1 MAASSRGNFDSL
13 KVRNYRL
20 YWFGAVLKNNG
31 RWAQYV
37 ATYYIIF
44 KLTESASWVGIT
56 AFANFVPMLVVN
68 PLTGWIS
75 DNLNRRNV
83 LVATNLVASF
93 MAGLMAIA
101 WGAGLKEPG
110 VWVAI
115 FFLNGTISGLLIPV
129 SQAFVAEC
137 VPQNLLR
144 NAITLNSTQ
153 FNAARALGP
162 AIGGLILGFSGPGWT
177 LAAVVLFYGPMLVC
191 LLLME
196 SDALMSP
203 QEESFKADRERPSV
217 ISDYKESVRYV
228 RGSRGISA
236 AILTIAIISTF
247 GFPVVQQII
256 VFAEEVF
263 EVSPFLFGLLG
274 SAQGIGAVLA
284 VPLVTGYVN
293 FMKPSVQQLIATV
306 GYGFAVMIFAL
317 APSYTVAFFSLGIL
331 GIMHLISASNLNS
344 VVQLQVD
351 EEMRGRVMAIYLV
364 GVLGPAPFAGLA
376 MGWLVS
382 AFGPRLVVA
391 LSGSIL
397 ALLAVVLWLRGK
409 FSDLNATN

>member
-1 MAASSRGNFDSL
+1 VAASSRGNFDSL

-397 ALLAVVLWLRGK
+397 AFLAVVLWFRGK
-409 FSDLNATN
+409 FSDLNSTT

>member
-1 MAASSRGNFDSL
+1 MATSSRGIFDSL
-13 KVRNYRL
+13 KVRNFRL
-20 YWFGAVLKNNG
+20 YWIGAVLKNNG

-44 KLTESASWVGIT
+44 ELTESASWVGVT

-83 LVATNLVASF
+83 LIATNLVASF
-93 MAGLMAIA
+93 MAGLMAVA
-101 WGAGLKEPG
+101 WGLGIKEPG
-110 VWVAI
+110 VWVVI
-115 FFLNGTISGLLIPV
+115 FFLNGTVSGLLIPV

-196 SDALMSP
+196 SDSLMSSR
-203 QEESFKADRERPSV
+203 EENFESGRDRPAV
-217 ISDYKESVRYV
+217 ISDYKKSVRYV
-228 RGSRGISA
+228 RDSRGISA

-256 VFAEEVF
+256 VFSEEVF

-284 VPLVTGYVN
+284 VPLVTGYVS
-293 FMKPSVQQLIATV
+293 FMKPSVQQTIATV
-306 GYGFAVMIFAL
+306 GYGLAVILFAV
-317 APSYTVAFFSLGIL
+317 APSYAVAFCALGIL
-331 GIMHLISASNLNS
+331 GIMHLTSASNLNS

-382 AFGPRLVVA
+382 SFGPRLVVA

-397 ALLAVVLWLRGK
+397 ALLAIVLWSRGK
-409 FSDLNATN
+409 FNDLNSTT

>member
-83 LVATNLVASF
+83 LLATNLVASF

-293 FMKPSVQQLIATV
+293 FMKPSLQQLIATV

-397 ALLAVVLWLRGK
+397 AFLAVVLWFRGK
-409 FSDLNATN
+409 FSDLNSTT

>member
-137 VPQNLLR
+137 VPQSLLR

-162 AIGGLILGFSGPGWT
+162 AIGGLILGSSEPGWT

-397 ALLAVVLWLRGK
+397 AFLAVVLWFRGK
-409 FSDLNATN
+409 FSDLNSTT

>member
-1 MAASSRGNFDSL
+1 MSISSYGIFDSL
-13 KVRNYRL
+13 KVKNFRL
-20 YWFGAVLKNNG
+20 YWIGAVLKNNG

-44 KLTESASWVGIT
+44 KLTESASWVGMT

-83 LVATNLVASF
+83 LIATNLVASF

-101 WGAGLKEPG
+101 WGLGLKEPG
-110 VWVAI
+110 VWVFI
-115 FFLNGTISGLLIPV
+115 FFLNGTVSGLLIPV

-162 AIGGLILGFSGPGWT
+162 AIGGLILGFAGPGWT
-177 LAAVVLFYGPMLVC
+177 LAAVVFFYGPMLVC

-196 SDALMSP
+196 ATSLIGSK
-203 QEESFKADRERPSV
+203 EENFKAGSDRPTV
-217 ISDYKESVRYV
+217 ISDYRESIRYV
-228 RGSRGISA
+228 RNSPGISA

-256 VFAEEVF
+256 VFSEEVF

-274 SAQGIGAVLA
+274 SAQGIGAVLV
-284 VPLVTGYVN
+284 VPLVTGYVSYL
-293 FMKPSVQQLIATV
+293 KPSVQQLVATV
-306 GYGFAVMIFAL
+306 GYGFAVILFAV
-317 APSYTVAFFSLGIL
+317 APSYAVAFSALGIL
-331 GIMHLISASNLNS
+331 GIMHLTSASNLNS

-382 AFGPRLVVA
+382 VFGPRPVVA

-397 ALLAVVLWLRGK
+397 ALSAVILGARGK
-409 FSDLNATN
+409 FSNLNTMN

>member
-1 MAASSRGNFDSL
+1 MAASSRGLFDSL

-44 KLTESASWVGIT
+44 KLTESAAWVGMT
-56 AFANFVPMLVVN
+56 AFANFVPMLLVN

-83 LVATNLVASF
+83 LFVTNLVASF
-93 MAGLMAIA
+93 MAGLMAVA
-101 WGAGLKEPG
+101 WGVGLKEPS

-115 FFLNGTISGLLIPV
+115 FFLNGTVSGLLIPV

-162 AIGGLILGFSGPGWT
+162 AIGGLILGLSGPGWT

-191 LLLME
+191 LLLMDSE
-196 SDALMSP
+196 SLMGSR
-203 QEESFKADRERPSV
+203 EESFKVGRDRPSV

-228 RGSRGISA
+228 RSSRGISA

-256 VFAEEVF
+256 VFSEEVF

-284 VPLVTGYVN
+284 VPLVTGYVS

-306 GYGFAVMIFAL
+306 GYGFAVIIFAV
-317 APSYTVAFFSLGIL
+317 APSYSVAFCSLGIL
-331 GIMHLISASNLNS
+331 GIMHLTSASNLNS

-376 MGWLVS
+376 TGWLVS
-382 AFGPRLVVA
+382 SFGPRLVVS

-397 ALLAVVLWLRGK
+397 ALLAIVLWSRGK
-409 FSDLNATN
+409 FNDLNATT

>member
-1 MAASSRGNFDSL
+1 MAASSRGLFDSL

-44 KLTESASWVGIT
+44 KLTESAAWVGMT
-56 AFANFVPMLVVN
+56 AFANFVPMLLVN

-83 LVATNLVASF
+83 LFVTNLVASF
-93 MAGLMAIA
+93 MAGLMAVA
-101 WGAGLKEPG
+101 WGVGLKEPS

-115 FFLNGTISGLLIPV
+115 FFLNGTVSGLLIPV

-162 AIGGLILGFSGPGWT
+162 AIGGLILGLSGPGWT

-191 LLLME
+191 LLLMDSE
-196 SDALMSP
+196 SLMGSR
-203 QEESFKADRERPSV
+203 EESFRVGRDRPSV

-256 VFAEEVF
+256 VFSEEVF

-284 VPLVTGYVN
+284 VPLVTGYVS
-293 FMKPSVQQLIATV
+293 FMKPSAQQLIATV
-306 GYGFAVMIFAL
+306 GYGFAVLIFAV
-317 APSYTVAFFSLGIL
+317 APSYSVAFCSLGIL
-331 GIMHLISASNLNS
+331 GIMHLTSASNLNS

-382 AFGPRLVVA
+382 SFGPRLVVS

-397 ALLAVVLWLRGK
+397 ALLAIVLWSRGK
-409 FSDLNATN
+409 FNDLNATT

>member
-1 MAASSRGNFDSL
+1 VATSSRGIFDSL
-13 KVRNYRL
+13 KVRNFRL
-20 YWFGAVLKNNG
+20 YWIGAVLKNNG

-44 KLTESASWVGIT
+44 KLTESASWVGMA
-56 AFANFVPMLVVN
+56 AFANFVPMLLVN

-83 LVATNLVASF
+83 LIATNLVASC
-93 MAGLMAIA
+93 MAGVMASA
-101 WGAGLKEPG
+101 WGLGLKEPG
-110 VWVAI
+110 AWIVI
-115 FFLNGTISGLLIPV
+115 FFLNGIVSGLLIPV

-162 AIGGLILGFSGPGWT
+162 AIGGLILGFAGPGWT
-177 LAAVVLFYGPMLVC
+177 LAAVVFFYGPMLVC
-191 LLLME
+191 LFLME
-196 SDALMSP
+196 SDSLMSS
-203 QEESFKADRERPSV
+203 QEENFKVGGNRPAV

-228 RGSRGISA
+228 RSSRGISA
-236 AILTIAIISTF
+236 SILTIAIISTF

-256 VFAEEVF
+256 VFSEEVF

-284 VPLVTGYVN
+284 VPLVTGYVS

-306 GYGFAVMIFAL
+306 GYGLAVILFAV
-317 APSYTVAFFSLGIL
+317 APSYLVAFGALGIL
-331 GIMHLISASNLNS
+331 GVMHLTSASNLNS

-376 MGWLVS
+376 MGWLIS
-382 AFGPRLVVA
+382 LFGPRLVVA
-391 LSGSIL
+391 LSGCIL
-397 ALLAVVLWLRGK
+397 VLSATILWARGK
-409 FSDLNATN
+409 FTNLNAIS

>member
-203 QEESFKADRERPSV
+203 QEESFKADRERPSI

-397 ALLAVVLWLRGK
+397 AFLAVVLWFRGK
-409 FSDLNATN
+409 FSDLNSTT

>member
-75 DNLNRRNV
+75 DNLNRRKV
-83 LVATNLVASF
+83 LGATNLVASF
-93 MAGLMAIA
+93 MAGVMAVA
-101 WGAGLKEPG
+101 WGVGLKEPG

-162 AIGGLILGFSGPGWT
+162 AIGGLILGLSGPGWT

-196 SDALMSP
+196 SDALMS
-203 QEESFKADRERPSV
+203 
-217 ISDYKESVRYV
+217 
-228 RGSRGISA
+228 
-236 AILTIAIISTF
+236 
-247 GFPVVQQII
+247 
-256 VFAEEVF
+256 
-263 EVSPFLFGLLG
+263 
-274 SAQGIGAVLA
+274 
-284 VPLVTGYVN
+284 
-293 FMKPSVQQLIATV
+293 
-306 GYGFAVMIFAL
+306 
-317 APSYTVAFFSLGIL
+317 
-331 GIMHLISASNLNS
+331 
-344 VVQLQVD
+344 
-351 EEMRGRVMAIYLV
+351 
-364 GVLGPAPFAGLA
+364 
-376 MGWLVS
+376 
-382 AFGPRLVVA
+382 
-391 LSGSIL
+391 
-397 ALLAVVLWLRGK
+397 
-409 FSDLNATN
+409 

>member
-1 MAASSRGNFDSL
+1 VPISSYGIFDSL
-13 KVRNYRL
+13 KVKNFRL
-20 YWFGAVLKNNG
+20 YWIGAVLKNNG

-44 KLTESASWVGIT
+44 KLTESASWVGMA

-83 LVATNLVASF
+83 LIATNLVASF

-101 WGAGLKEPG
+101 WGLGLKEPG
-110 VWVAI
+110 VWVGI
-115 FFLNGTISGLLIPV
+115 FFLNGIVSGLLIPV

-162 AIGGLILGFSGPGWT
+162 AIGGLILGFAGPGWT
-177 LAAVVLFYGPMLVC
+177 LAAVVFFYGPMLVC
-191 LLLME
+191 LFLME
-196 SDALMSP
+196 SDSLMSS
-203 QEESFKADRERPSV
+203 QEENFKVGGNRPAV

-228 RGSRGISA
+228 RSSRGISA
-236 AILTIAIISTF
+236 SILTIAIISTF

-256 VFAEEVF
+256 VFSEEVF

-284 VPLVTGYVN
+284 VPLVTGYVS

-306 GYGFAVMIFAL
+306 GYGLAVILFAV
-317 APSYTVAFFSLGIL
+317 APSYLVAFGALGIL
-331 GIMHLISASNLNS
+331 GVMHLTSASNLNS

-376 MGWLVS
+376 MGWLIS
-382 AFGPRLVVA
+382 LFGPRLVVA
-391 LSGSIL
+391 LSGCIL
-397 ALLAVVLWLRGK
+397 VLSATILWARGK
-409 FSDLNATN
+409 FTNLNAIS

>member
-1 MAASSRGNFDSL
+1 MAASSRGLFDSL

-44 KLTESASWVGIT
+44 KLTESAAWVGMT
-56 AFANFVPMLVVN
+56 AFANFVPMLLVN

-83 LVATNLVASF
+83 LFVTNLVASF
-93 MAGLMAIA
+93 MAGLMAVT
-101 WGAGLKEPG
+101 WGVGLKEPS

-115 FFLNGTISGLLIPV
+115 FFLNGTVSGLLIPV

-162 AIGGLILGFSGPGWT
+162 AIGGLILGLSGPGWT

-191 LLLME
+191 LLLMDSE
-196 SDALMSP
+196 SLMGSR
-203 QEESFKADRERPSV
+203 EESFRVGRDRPSV

-228 RGSRGISA
+228 RSSRGISA

-256 VFAEEVF
+256 VFSEEVF
-263 EVSPFLFGLLG
+263 KVSPFLFGLLG

-284 VPLVTGYVN
+284 VPLVTGYVS
-293 FMKPSVQQLIATV
+293 FMKPSAQQLIATV
-306 GYGFAVMIFAL
+306 GYGFAVIIFAV
-317 APSYTVAFFSLGIL
+317 APSYSVAFCSLGIL
-331 GIMHLISASNLNS
+331 GIMHLTSASNLNS

-382 AFGPRLVVA
+382 SFGPRLVVA

-397 ALLAVVLWLRGK
+397 ALLAIVLWSRGK
-409 FSDLNATN
+409 FNDLNATT

>member
-1 MAASSRGNFDSL
+1 MPISSYGIFDSL
-13 KVRNYRL
+13 KVKNFRL
-20 YWFGAVLKNNG
+20 YWIGAVLKNNG

-44 KLTESASWVGIT
+44 KLTESASWVGMT

-83 LVATNLVASF
+83 LITTNIVASF

-101 WGAGLKEPG
+101 WGLCLKEPG

-115 FFLNGTISGLLIPV
+115 FFLNGTVSGLLIPV

-137 VPQNLLR
+137 VPQSLLR

-162 AIGGLILGFSGPGWT
+162 AIGGLILGFAGPGWT
-177 LAAVVLFYGPMLVC
+177 LAAVVFFYGPMLVC
-191 LLLME
+191 LFLME
-196 SDALMSP
+196 ADSLMSSP
-203 QEESFKADRERPSV
+203 EESFKAGRDRPAV
-217 ISDYKESVRYV
+217 ISDYRESVRYV
-228 RGSRGISA
+228 RNSPGISA

-256 VFAEEVF
+256 VFSEEVF

-274 SAQGIGAVLA
+274 SAQGIGAVLV
-284 VPLVTGYVN
+284 VPLVTGYVSYL
-293 FMKPSVQQLIATV
+293 KPSVQQVIATV
-306 GYGFAVMIFAL
+306 GYGLAVILFAV
-317 APSYTVAFFSLGIL
+317 APSYLSLIH
-331 GIMHLISASNLNS
+331 I
-344 VVQLQVD
+344 
-351 EEMRGRVMAIYLV
+351 
-364 GVLGPAPFAGLA
+364 
-376 MGWLVS
+376 
-382 AFGPRLVVA
+382 
-391 LSGSIL
+391 
-397 ALLAVVLWLRGK
+397 
-409 FSDLNATN
+409 

>member
-93 MAGLMAIA
+93 MAGVMAVA
-101 WGAGLKEPG
+101 WG
-110 VWVAI
+110 V
-115 FFLNGTISGLLIPV
+115 LNGTISGLLIPV

-162 AIGGLILGFSGPGWT
+162 AIGGLILGLSGPGWT

-196 SDALMSP
+196 SDALMSS
-203 QEESFKADRERPSV
+203 QEESFKADRDRPSV
-217 ISDYKESVRYV
+217 ISDYKESIRYV
-228 RGSRGISA
+228 RSSRGISA

-284 VPLVTGYVN
+284 VPLVTGYVS

-382 AFGPRLVVA
+382 SFGPRLVVA

-409 FSDLNATN
+409 FSDLNATNSHCHLPH

>member
-93 MAGLMAIA
+93 MAGVMAVA
-101 WGAGLKEPG
+101 WGVGLKEPG

-144 NAITLNSTQ
+144 NAITLNST
-153 FNAARALGP
+153 
-162 AIGGLILGFSGPGWT
+162 
-177 LAAVVLFYGPMLVC
+177 
-191 LLLME
+191 
-196 SDALMSP
+196 
-203 QEESFKADRERPSV
+203 
-217 ISDYKESVRYV
+217 
-228 RGSRGISA
+228 
-236 AILTIAIISTF
+236 
-247 GFPVVQQII
+247 PV
-256 VFAEEVF
+256 
-263 EVSPFLFGLLG
+263 
-274 SAQGIGAVLA
+274 
-284 VPLVTGYVN
+284 
-293 FMKPSVQQLIATV
+293 
-306 GYGFAVMIFAL
+306 
-317 APSYTVAFFSLGIL
+317 SYT
-331 GIMHLISASNLNS
+331 HLTLPTTPY
-344 VVQLQVD
+344 V
-351 EEMRGRVMAIYLV
+351 
-364 GVLGPAPFAGLA
+364 
-376 MGWLVS
+376 
-382 AFGPRLVVA
+382 
-391 LSGSIL
+391 
-397 ALLAVVLWLRGK
+397 
-409 FSDLNATN
+409 

>member
-293 FMKPSVQQLIATV
+293 FMKPSLQQLIATV

-376 MGWLVS
+376 MGLLVS

-397 ALLAVVLWLRGK
+397 AFLAVVLWFRGK
-409 FSDLNATN
+409 FSDLNSTT

>member
-284 VPLVTGYVN
+284 VPLVTGYVS

-317 APSYTVAFFSLGIL
+317 APSYTVAFCSLGIL

-382 AFGPRLVVA
+382 SFGPRLVVA

-397 ALLAVVLWLRGK
+397 ALSAVVLWLRGK

>member
-1 MAASSRGNFDSL
+1 MAASSRGLFDSL

-44 KLTESASWVGIT
+44 KLTESAAWVGMT
-56 AFANFVPMLVVN
+56 AFANFVPMLLVN

-83 LVATNLVASF
+83 LFVTNLVASF
-93 MAGLMAIA
+93 MAGLMAVA
-101 WGAGLKEPG
+101 WGVGLKEPS

-115 FFLNGTISGLLIPV
+115 FFLNGTVSGLLIPV

-162 AIGGLILGFSGPGWT
+162 AIGGLVLGLSGPGWT

-191 LLLME
+191 LLLMDSE
-196 SDALMSP
+196 SLMGSR
-203 QEESFKADRERPSV
+203 EESFRVGRDRPSV

-228 RGSRGISA
+228 RSSRGISA

-256 VFAEEVF
+256 VFSEEVF

-284 VPLVTGYVN
+284 VPLVTGYVS

-306 GYGFAVMIFAL
+306 GYGFAVIIFAV
-317 APSYTVAFFSLGIL
+317 APSYSVAFCSLGIL
-331 GIMHLISASNLNS
+331 GIMHLTSASNLNS

-382 AFGPRLVVA
+382 SFGPRLVVS

-397 ALLAVVLWLRGK
+397 ALLAIVLWSRGK
-409 FSDLNATN
+409 FNDLNATT

>member
-1 MAASSRGNFDSL
+1 VAASSRGNFDSL

-397 ALLAVVLWLRGK
+397 AFLAVVLWFRGK
-409 FSDLNATN
+409 FSDLKSTT

>member
-93 MAGLMAIA
+93 MAGVMAVA
-101 WGAGLKEPG
+101 WGVGLKEPG

-162 AIGGLILGFSGPGWT
+162 AIGGLILGLSGPGWT

-196 SDALMSP
+196 SDALMGS
-203 QEESFKADRERPSV
+203 QEESFKADRDRPSV
-217 ISDYKESVRYV
+217 ISDYKESIRYV
-228 RGSRGISA
+228 RSSRGISA
-236 AILTIAIISTF
+236 SILTIAIISTF

-284 VPLVTGYVN
+284 VPLVTGYVS

-317 APSYTVAFFSLGIL
+317 APSYTVAFCSLGIL

-382 AFGPRLVVA
+382 SFGPRLVVA

>member
-1 MAASSRGNFDSL
+1 VAASSRGNFDSL

-83 LVATNLVASF
+83 LLATNLVASF

-397 ALLAVVLWLRGK
+397 AFLAVVLWFRGK
-409 FSDLNATN
+409 FSDLNSTT

>member
-83 LVATNLVASF
+83 LLATNLVASF

-284 VPLVTGYVN
+284 VPLVTGYVS

-317 APSYTVAFFSLGIL
+317 APSYTVAFCSLGIL

-397 ALLAVVLWLRGK
+397 AFLAVVLWFRGK
-409 FSDLNATN
+409 FSDLNSTT

>member
-397 ALLAVVLWLRGK
+397 AFLAVVLWFRGK
-409 FSDLNATN
+409 FSDLNSTT